1 MKPPLFDYVT
11 PETIEE
17 AVAARAAEESS
28 VLLAGGQSL
37 LATLNFRIANPA
49 LLIDI
54 SRIAALKG
62 IDVGAHEI
70 IVRAMVRQR
79 EVELSDAVHQ
89 ANPLL
94 REVLQNVAHPVVRN
108 RGTIAG
114 SIAHADAAAEL
125 PALLLAAEGV
135 VDVQGPNGVRVISA
149 DDLFQFHLTTSLAVD
164 EMITA
169 VRIPVLAPDTGWAY
183 KEFTRRHGDYA
194 LAGICALVTLDG
206 EGRCTKAHLSAC
218 GISSTAVR
226 LSQAESELTGAIL
239 DEATIARAAKVAR
252 DAVTAAD
259 DSQASTAYRRH
270 LVNTLTRRTL
280 AAARDRATGQNGE
293 RRAI

>member
-11 PETIEE
+11 PESVEE
-17 AVAARAAEESS
+17 AVAARAAEEDS

-62 IDVGAHEI
+62 IDVGAGEI
-70 IVRAMVRQR
+70 IIRAMVRQR
-79 EVELSDAVHQ
+79 EVELSDAVHG

-94 REVLQNVAHPVVRN
+94 REVLQKVAHTVVRN

-125 PALLLAAEGV
+125 PAMLLATEGV
-135 VDVQGPNGVRVISA
+135 VDVQGPGGTRVIEAS
-149 DDLFQFHLTTSLAVD
+149 DLFKFHLTTSLAGD

-169 VRIPVLAPDTGWAY
+169 VRIPNLAPNTGWSF
-183 KEFTRRHGDYA
+183 KEFARRRGDYA
-194 LAGICALVTLDG
+194 LAGICALVTLDDN
-206 EGRCTKAHLSAC
+206 GRCTKARLSAC
-218 GISSTAVR
+218 GIASTAVR
-226 LSQAESELTGAIL
+226 LESAEAELAGSTL
-239 DEATIARAAKVAR
+239 DENTIARAAKAAR
-252 DAVTAAD
+252 DCVTAAD
-259 DSQASTAYRRH
+259 DSQVSTAYRRH
-270 LVNTLTRRTL
+270 LVDTLTQRTV
-280 AAARDRATGQNGE
+280 AVARDRALE
-293 RRAI
+293 RRAA

>member
-11 PETIEE
+11 PESVEE
-17 AVAARAAEESS
+17 AVAARAAEEDS

-54 SRIAALKG
+54 SRIPALKG
-62 IDVGAHEI
+62 IDVGADEI
-70 IVRAMVRQR
+70 TIRAMARQR
-79 EVELSDAVHQ
+79 EVELSDAVHG

-94 REVLQNVAHPVVRN
+94 REVLQRVAHTVVRN

-125 PALLLAAEGV
+125 PALLLATEGV
-135 VDVQGPNGVRVISA
+135 VDVQGPGGTRVIEA
-149 DDLFQFHLTTSLAVD
+149 GDLFQFHLTTSLAGD

-169 VRIPVLAPDTGWAY
+169 VRIPNLAPNTGWSF
-183 KEFTRRHGDYA
+183 KEFARRRGDYA
-194 LAGICALVTLDG
+194 LAGICALVTLGDG
-206 EGRCTKAHLSAC
+206 GRCTKARLSAC
-218 GISSTAVR
+218 GIASTAVR
-226 LSQAESELTGAIL
+226 LTQAEDELTGGAL
-239 DEATIARAAKVAR
+239 DDDAIARAAKAAR
-252 DAVTAAD
+252 DGVTAAD

-270 LVNTLTRRTL
+270 LVDTLTRRTVAQAKGR
-280 AAARDRATGQNGE
+280 AA
-293 RRAI
+293 

>member
-11 PETIEE
+11 PESVEE
-17 AVAARAAEESS
+17 AVAARAAEVDS

-54 SRIAALKG
+54 SRIPSLRG
-62 IDVGAHEI
+62 IDVNDSEI

-79 EVELSDAVHQ
+79 EVELSEAVHQ
-89 ANPLL
+89 ANPLV
-94 REVLQNVAHPVVRN
+94 REVLQNVAHTVVRN
-108 RGTIAG
+108 RGTVAG

-125 PALLLAAEGV
+125 PAMLLAIEGS
-135 VDVQGPNGVRVISA
+135 VDVQGPGRKRSIA
-149 DDLFQFHLTTSLAVD
+149 AGDLFQFHLTTSLADD
-164 EMITA
+164 EMIIA
-169 VRIPVLAPDTGWAY
+169 VRIPVLPPATGWSY
-183 KEFTRRHGDYA
+183 MEFARRHGDYA

-206 EGRCTKAHLSAC
+206 DGRCTKARLSAC
-218 GISSTAVR
+218 GIASTAVR
-226 LSQAESELTGAIL
+226 LASAEEELTGDML
-239 DEATIARAAKVAR
+239 DETAIARAAKAAR
-252 DAVTAAD
+252 DAVTAVD

-280 AAARDRATGQNGE
+280 IQAKGRVA
-293 RRAI
+293 